1 MARAF
6 IELHSGPVGSPESAN
21 DNNGIRD
28 MRHGRTGPESPDNP
42 FPSVIVTGEDMVIT
56 RDPMSG
62 NWIVE
67 DYEGEAVLFT
77 LPRACSLDEIRR
89 AATVYAS
96 AYKFGFEEG
105 RAVARSTGVL
115 R

>member
-21 DNNGIRD
+21 DSNGIRD

-42 FPSVIVTGEDMVIT
+42 VPSVIVTGEDMVIT
-56 RDPMSG
+56 MSG